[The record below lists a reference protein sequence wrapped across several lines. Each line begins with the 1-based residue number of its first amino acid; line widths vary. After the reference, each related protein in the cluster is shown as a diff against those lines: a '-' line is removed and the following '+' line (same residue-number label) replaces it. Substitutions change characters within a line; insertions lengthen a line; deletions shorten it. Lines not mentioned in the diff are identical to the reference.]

1 MVEQLRTDMN
11 MPANGRLYIVIP
23 VLNRWEQTRTCLTRL
38 QQGTCTDF
46 TIIVVDH
53 GSTDGTR
60 TELEKEFPDVIR
72 IPGTLDMWWTGATN
86 LGIKAALE
94 RGADTIMLLNNDC
107 YFQPDTLA
115 RLVFHLRD
123 NPGAIIAPVQR
134 NLRSGKITTRP
145 MTSCFLLGF
154 PILQL
159 PGRHIYSNDSH
170 YLKEASI
177 IIGGR
182 GVLIPAGVFR
192 ETGLLN
198 ESELPHYGS
207 DLDFYLRSRKHGF
220 RLYIAQNALVDVD
233 EATTTLSSRIGRM
246 SLSSFIDTLKNRR
259 SHRNI
264 PELTALFRLHYPIPG
279 LYLIGVSLNL
289 LRYTLI
295 YAAARLLHT
304 GGAG

>member
-1 MVEQLRTDMN
+1 MDSTT
-11 MPANGRLYIVIP
+11 GSKLYIVIP

-38 QQGTCTDF
+38 MEGTCTEF
-46 TIIVVDH
+46 TIIIVDH

-60 TELEKEFPDVIR
+60 IGLETGFPNVIR
-72 IPGTLDMWWTGATN
+72 IPGSVDLWWTGATN

-94 RGADTIMLLNNDC
+94 RGADNIMLLNNDC
-107 YFQPDTLA
+107 YFQPDTLERMA
-115 RLVFHLRD
+115 SHLRE
-123 NPGAIIAPVQR
+123 NPGTIIAPVQR
-134 NLRSGKITTRP
+134 NLRSRRITTRP

-159 PGRHIYSNDSH
+159 PGRHEYSKDIH
-170 YLKEASI
+170 QLKEVNI

-182 GVLIPAGVFR
+182 GVVIPASVFR

-198 ESELPHYGS
+198 EGELPHYGS
-207 DLDFYLRSRKHGF
+207 DLDFYLRSRKHGI
-220 RLYIAQNALVDVD
+220 RLCIAQDAIVDVD

-246 SLSSFIDTLKNRR
+246 TLSSFLDTLKNRR

-279 LYLIGVSLNL
+279 LYPLGVSLNL
-289 LRYTLI
+289 LRYALL
-295 YAAARLLHT
+295 YAAARLLR
-304 GGAG
+304 AGRPG